1 MMLLL
6 TYDFKKSNKKRID
19 TAGDGGEGAD
29 DTIIRNTTG
38 TLLLEATIMM
48 MGGATERDQLL
59 DITS

>member
-1 MMLLL
+1 MLVL
-6 TYDFKKSNKKRID
+6 TYDFKKVIRSAFD

-38 TLLLEATIMM
+38 TLLLEATIMT
-48 MGGATERDQLL
+48 GGATERDQLL